1 MADDRYSWLD
11 EDAAERLLRGEPLD
25 VPGAGAGDGPARE
38 RARRLSAAL
47 QCVADP
53 ARLPAGT
60 DEEGAFLSEAV
71 VLAAFRETA
80 PGAHAH
86 GAVPGTR
93 GRSLFRLPRTTAGD
107 GRRTSLGR
115 PLRAGIAA
123 ALAGCALGGVAV
135 AAGTGVLPTPFNQSV
150 EPGPTGSAP
159 GTGSDPSTPGHGAGG
174 TDGESP
180 GDGHEPNEHGEKS
193 PGTGGHGG
201 TKGLGGE
208 QDRPADG
215 EGGTLDGIPGNPG
228 FGDERTRGAAIV
240 LCRHYTADTLDR
252 KTRERLEAAAGG
264 PAAAGD
270 YCARLLNGTD
280 DNDAGGSREGSGSD
294 TRSGKGTDSGG
305 SGAGPGSGS
314 GTGSGFQ
321 ADPYT
326 GAGPG
331 IGNPPAPGSGHDGGD
346 RAGDRGDTADRPRT
360 LRDRSRAG
368 REDRTA
374 RDGRP
379 AGDDRS
385 RDDRSRGGH
394 RDNRASGQGSKQA
407 SGAADGRA
415 SSQSK
420 GQGNTRG
427 ITQPNSQE
435 SGRENNQGN
444 SRANSRSANGR
455 SSDGRSSEGSATER
469 DDAPAGSRAPSPT
482 TSPAEPSE
490 T

>member
-1 MADDRYSWLD
+1 MADNRYSWLD

-60 DEEGAFLSEAV
+60 DDEGAFLSEAV

-80 PGAHAH
+80 PGAQAH
-86 GAVPGTR
+86 GAGPGTR
-93 GRSLFRLPRTTAGD
+93 GRSLFRLPRTTAGG

-135 AAGTGVLPTPFNQSV
+135 AAGTGVLPTPFNHSV

-208 QDRPADG
+208 QQDRPGDG
-215 EGGTLDGIPGNPG
+215 EDGTLDGIPGHPG

-240 LCRHYTADTLDR
+240 LCRKYTADTLDG

-270 YCARLLNGTD
+270 YCARLLNTTD

-294 TRSGKGTDSGG
+294 TRSGKGTDPGG
-305 SGAGPGSGS
+305 SGAVPGSGS
-314 GTGSGFQ
+314 P

-331 IGNPPAPGSGHDGGD
+331 TGNPSSPGSGHDGGE

-368 REDRTA
+368 REDRPA
-374 RDGRP
+374 R
-379 AGDDRS
+379 DDRS
-385 RDDRSRGGH
+385 GRDDRSRGGH
-394 RDNRASGQGSKQA
+394 RDSRSSGQGNKQA
-407 SGAADGRA
+407 NSPAGGTA
-415 SSQSK
+415 SSQSN
-420 GQGNTRG
+420 GQGSTRG
-427 ITQPNSQE
+427 ITQSNSQE
-435 SGRENNQGN
+435 SGQGN
-444 SRANSRSANGR
+444 GRANSRSANGR
-455 SSDGRSSEGSATER
+455 SGGSATER
-469 DDAPAGSRAPSPT
+469 DAAPAGSASHASPSGRPEGAPTAAASPD
-482 TSPAEPSE
+482 AG
-490 T
+490 